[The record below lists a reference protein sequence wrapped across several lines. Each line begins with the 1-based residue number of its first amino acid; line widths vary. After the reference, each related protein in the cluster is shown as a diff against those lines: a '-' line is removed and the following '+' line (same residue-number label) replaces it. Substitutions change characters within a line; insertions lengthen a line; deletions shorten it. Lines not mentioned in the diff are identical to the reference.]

1 MTEFKLFDAPGAEVA
16 EIVTN
21 GNVIKPFLNAIAEVD
36 SECKIE
42 VTEHGLETQLVDPA
56 NVFQTSVF
64 LAADA
69 FEEFAVSQE
78 QTIGVPVEELQKTV
92 RRARKNHDD
101 QLTLSIQERELT
113 ATVERGYDNHEV
125 VSQGTMKLITPDS
138 IRQSPE
144 MPDMDHSVS
153 LSVDYEPLTD
163 ALGYALGAADHI
175 NVSVK
180 GVNQHTN
187 ALYIGGETDTRD
199 ESAAITNVE
208 AENTAESLY
217 SADYMAS
224 ILSGISSVDPAKVRL
239 KFGEEYPILFESERE
254 DVPMETKYV
263 MAPRVRSE

>member
-1 MTEFKLFDAPGAEVA
+1 MTELQLFDSPGAEVA
-16 EIVTN
+16 EITTN

-36 SECKIE
+36 SEAKIN
-42 VTEHGLETQLVDPA
+42 VSEHGLETSLVDPA
-56 NVFQTSVF
+56 NVFQTNVF
-64 LAADA
+64 LAVDA
-69 FEEFAVSQE
+69 FEEYDVAQE
-78 QTIGVPVEELQKTV
+78 ATIGVSIEELQKTV

-113 ATVERGYDNHEV
+113 ATVSRGYENHDV
-125 VSQGTMKLITPDS
+125 VSQGTMKLIDPDS

-153 LSVDYEPLTD
+153 VKVDYGPLTD

-199 ESAAITNVE
+199 ESAAITNIE

-217 SADYMAS
+217 SADYMAQ
-224 ILSGISSVDPAKVRL
+224 ILSGISSVDPADVTL
-239 KFGEEYPILFESERE
+239 KFGEEYPILFDMERE